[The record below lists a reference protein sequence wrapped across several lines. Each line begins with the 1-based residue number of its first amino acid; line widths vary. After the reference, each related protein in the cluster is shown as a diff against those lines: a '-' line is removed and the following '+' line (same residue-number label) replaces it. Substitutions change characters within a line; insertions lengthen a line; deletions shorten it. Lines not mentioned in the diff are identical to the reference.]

1 MALLS
6 FPPSPNPGDLYPL
19 APLPGQVQ
27 YQWDGP
33 NQTWVLLGTATGVT
47 AGCYG
52 DGTNVASFCVDTQG
66 RITSAVDVPI
76 SAVTPDLQTVTTQG
90 AVTTDTIDVGGLVA
104 AGLSYPSADGVA
116 GDVLVTDGAGTLSF
130 VAAATEDLQSVT
142 DNGAT
147 TTNTITLNKTGTSD
161 TALVVRNGVGKA
173 ISVQGSGNIE
183 FLSPSGGQFYSSIVP
198 GFETLSFVVANGPLP
213 EAIKIGSLST
223 DINNQLVA
231 SGLSYPVADGTAD
244 QVLAT
249 DGAGVLGWVTTLK
262 VVAPPTASTDPGNP
276 GEVSAAPGFFYFYDG
291 TQWLQVAG
299 SVF

>member
-6 FPPSPNPGDLYPL
+6 FPPTPTPGELYPNV
-19 APLPGQVQ
+19 PLVGQPQ
-27 YQWDGP
+27 YRWDAP
-33 NQTWVLLGTATGVT
+33 NQTWVLEGVATGVA

-52 DGTNVASFCVDTQG
+52 SATSVPAICVDTQG

-90 AVTTDTIDVGGLVA
+90 AVSTDVITVGGLIA
-104 AGLSYPSADGVA
+104 AGLSYPS
-116 GDVLVTDGAGTLSF
+116 TDGA
-130 VAAATEDLQSVT
+130 
-142 DNGAT
+142 
-147 TTNTITLNKTGTSD
+147 
-161 TALVVRNGVGKA
+161 
-173 ISVQGSGNIE
+173 
-183 FLSPSGGQFYSSIVP
+183 
-198 GFETLSFVVANGPLP
+198 
-213 EAIKIGSLST
+213 
-223 DINNQLVA
+223 
-231 SGLSYPVADGTAD
+231 AD

-249 DGAGVLGWVTTLK
+249 DGAGNLGWVTTLK